1 MGDKNRNG
9 VMDKE
14 EMKAFKQCL
23 GIDFDGDG
31 KVSPKE
37 RACAKIVDKDEN
49 FKIDENERKAMI
61 ACLKESAKAKHKPP
75 SKKEIKCKKE
85 ADLDKNGK
93 IEAEEIEAFEKCMA
107 MKPGKKGKKKVS
119 KKKATKA

>member
-1 MGDKNRNG
+1 M
-9 VMDKE
+9 
-14 EMKAFKQCL
+14 
-23 GIDFDGDG
+23 GDG

-37 RACAKIVDKDEN
+37 RACAKIEDKDEN

-75 SKKEIKCKKE
+75 SKKEIKCKKA

-93 IEAEEIEAFEKCMA
+93 IEAAEIEAFEKVTKKA
-107 MKPGKKGKKKVS
+107 GKGKGKVTPME
-119 KKKATKA
+119 KAFGKLVD